1 MIQLSWQ
8 VLSDGFTSA
17 PEAVVLRGGSWF
29 RRVRFYA
36 TMFLLRH
43 PTAGWVLFDTGY
55 TSRFFDETKRW
66 PERLF
71 RLVTHV
77 TLTTEGGV
85 KELLSRQGIAVDD
98 IKHVFLSHF
107 HADHVG
113 GLKDFPNA
121 SVWCSQESWLAV
133 KSLGRWA
140 GLRRGFLGGLL
151 PENLEPRLQFVT
163 EGSDLLGDGSLRV
176 VSLPGHAVGQ
186 IGLRFQAPDGQDILL
201 AADACW
207 LSQAFREN
215 RPPHQLTRLLH
226 DWPNY
231 LATLQQ
237 LHEMHRAEPELLI
250 VPTHCPETAAR
261 IHTA

>member
-55 TSRFFDETKRW
+55 SARFFAETSRW

-77 TLTTEGGV
+77 TLTTEGGI
-85 KELLSRQGIAVDD
+85 KELLARQGIDAED
-98 IKHVFLSHF
+98 IQRVFISHF
-107 HADHVG
+107 HADHIG
-113 GLKDFPNA
+113 GLKDLPNA
-121 SVWCSQESWLAV
+121 RFWCSEEAWLAV

-140 GLRRGFLGGLL
+140 GLRRGFLRGLL
-151 PENLEPRLQFVT
+151 PADLEQRLQFVN
-163 EGSDLLGDGSLRV
+163 EGSDLLSDGSLRV

-186 IGLRFQAPDGQDILL
+186 IGLRFQAANGQEILL

-226 DWPNY
+226 DWPAY
-231 LATLQQ
+231 LATLER
-237 LHEMHRAEPELLI
+237 LHDWHLAEPDLLI

-261 IHTA
+261 IPT